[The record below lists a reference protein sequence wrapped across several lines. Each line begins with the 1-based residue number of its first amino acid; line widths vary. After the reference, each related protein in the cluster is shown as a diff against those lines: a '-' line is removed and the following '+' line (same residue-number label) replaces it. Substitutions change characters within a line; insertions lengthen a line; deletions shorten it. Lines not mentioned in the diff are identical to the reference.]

1 MRPTVDSI
9 VKSFQNSG
17 KKHFL
22 LTGNRGSGK
31 TTLFLKLKEII
42 CGSEGKTV
50 PGITT
55 YVIPQER
62 VMLRNDMTSEEA
74 VIGIFKDNCMETV
87 SSGFQNLGVKSV
99 AQAAGTDFEW
109 TTIDEI
115 GFLESNEECF
125 KDAIGQLF
133 DTKRVLAV
141 IRKQNILF
149 LNELKSRE
157 DVYLMDMD
165 EMRLQVGCVI
175 MASGISKRFGENK
188 LLVDFQGETLIER
201 VLKLTAGEL
210 FAKRIVVT
218 RTKEVE
224 ELCKEKE
231 IDVILHE
238 FPGRG
243 DAVRL
248 GMEQMMDMDGCM
260 FCPCDQPFLR
270 RKSLNRIVGKFTY
283 GEKKIFKL
291 GSGDV
296 QGAPVL
302 FSKDYFN
309 ELCKL
314 PERSG
319 GSYVIK
325 KYLEEVDVIEAENVT
340 ELWDIDT
347 KDEYLKMLKE
357 NV

>member
-22 LTGNRGSGK
+22 LTGNRGIGK
-31 TTLFLKLKEII
+31 TTLFLKLREKL
-42 CGSEGKTV
+42 CDSKHCLV

-55 YVIPQER
+55 YVVPQEK
-62 VMLRNDMTSEEA
+62 VMLRNDLTKEED
-74 VIGIFKDNCMETV
+74 VIGIFRNGWMETV
-87 SSGFQNLGVKSV
+87 SKGFQVLGVKSV
-99 AQAAGTDFEW
+99 TEAMEDISSEW
-109 TTIDEI
+109 ATIDEI
-115 GFLESNEECF
+115 GFLESKEECF
-125 KDAIGQLF
+125 KAAIRKMF
-133 DTKRVLAV
+133 DEKKVLGV
-141 IRKQNILF
+141 IRKQDIDF
-149 LNELKSRE
+149 LNELKNRE
-157 DVYLMDMD
+157 DVYLIDMD
-165 EMRLQVGCVI
+165 DLRLHVGCVI

-188 LLVDFQGETLIER
+188 LLVDFHGETLVER
-201 VLKLTAGEL
+201 VLNLTEGNL
-210 FAKRIVVT
+210 FAKKIVVT

-224 ELCKEKE
+224 ELCKRRG

-260 FCPCDQPFLR
+260 FCPCDQPFLA
-270 RKSLNRIVGKFTY
+270 RKSLNRMVGKFTY
-283 GEKKIFKL
+283 GEKTIFQL
-291 GSGDV
+291 GFEEK

-302 FSKDYFN
+302 FSKDYFE

-314 PERSG
+314 PEKSG

-325 KYLEEVDVIEAENVT
+325 KYPEEVDVIQAESEE
-340 ELWDIDT
+340 ELLDMDT
-347 KDEYLKMLKE
+347 KEEYQRMLAR
-357 NV
+357 